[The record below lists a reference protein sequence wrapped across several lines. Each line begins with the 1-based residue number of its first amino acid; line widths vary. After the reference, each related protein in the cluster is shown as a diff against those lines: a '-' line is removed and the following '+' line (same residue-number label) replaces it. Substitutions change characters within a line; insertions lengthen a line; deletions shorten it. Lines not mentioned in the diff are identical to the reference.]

1 MSTKFSFLLLLLLSF
16 SLYSCVEYKD
26 VEVIDV
32 SDIRVKSLTTSVVE
46 VEFKMQINNP
56 NNYKIS
62 VVDSDLELFIKDK
75 KIGSAK
81 IQDKIVLPKKSNKKH
96 TIVVETGLSDML
108 TGAIPILMGL
118 MFDSNIELQVKGE
131 IRARAK
137 SLSKSFP
144 VDFKERVEL

>member
-1 MSTKFSFLLLLLLSF
+1 MLKKYPFLIVILTCF
-16 SLYSCVEYKD
+16 TLYSCIEYKD

-46 VEFKMQINNP
+46 IEFKMQVNNP

-62 VVDSDLELFIKDK
+62 VVDSDLELFIKNE

-81 IQDKIVLPKKSNKKH
+81 IQDKIVFPKKSNKKH
-96 TIVVETGLSDML
+96 TVVVETGLSDML
-108 TGAIPILMGL
+108 SGAIPVLMGL

-137 SLSKSFP
+137 QLSKSFP

>member
-1 MSTKFSFLLLLLLSF
+1 MLKKYSFLLLLAICF
-16 SLYSCVEYKD
+16 SLYSCMEYKD

-46 VEFKMQINNP
+46 IEFKMQINNP

-75 KIGSAK
+75 KIGTAK
-81 IQDKIVLPKKSNKKH
+81 IQDKIVLPKESNKKH

-108 TGAIPILMGL
+108 SGAIPVLMGL

-131 IRARAK
+131 IRAKAK
-137 SLSKSFP
+137 QLSKSFP
-144 VDFKERVEL
+144 VDFKEKVAL